1 MLLTQCAVCATELGL
16 SLGKK
21 CGRCSTRYCGPECQK
36 QHWEE
41 GGHDKLCRQIKKAG
55 GAEQF
60 HANQKY
66 AEAVAVAAEECAED
80 TKGQKCYICLEAVH
94 PRTGE
99 GLVRGCACG
108 DRDGVASGITGI
120 AHVSCLM
127 EQAKTLVAEAEE
139 NNLGNEGCDARFKR
153 WYTCSLC
160 GQDYHGVVKCALGWA
175 CWRTYLG
182 RSEQAAPRRYAM
194 VHLGSALCEGGHDE
208 DASSVCET
216 QLSMLQRD
224 ADASEEEILYVKSN
238 LANSYGG
245 LKRHEE
251 ALGLRR
257 ELYARAVALGYRA
270 DRILHDA
277 LDLAISLTN
286 AGNRTEAK
294 SFIREQLPKARR
306 ALGEEHEVV
315 LRFRS
320 TYAHLISVF
329 TGVTRDDLDEAVTI
343 LAELDPMTRRIYGP
357 AHPFSATIQSHLKHF
372 GKRLVAFDTVSLR
385 FAVGARVYC
394 TYSDGA
400 SMYWEEGRVLTH
412 HYHEDGF
419 DPGKFVP
426 YQVELD
432 NGLCVY
438 APEDCDDYIREWHAP
453 GPIAV
458 PSEGDATIT
467 VPQGAGATLD
477 LMSTGGRLFSI
488 PVPAGLG
495 AGERFRVR
503 VDSARNSVFCAL
515 LSGVPVMNCGT
526 PLTLLVKKGR

>member
-1 MLLTQCAVCATELGL
+1 M
-16 SLGKK
+16 
-21 CGRCSTRYCGPECQK
+21 
-36 QHWEE
+36 
-41 GGHDKLCRQIKKAG
+41 
-55 GAEQF
+55 
-60 HANQKY
+60 
-66 AEAVAVAAEECAED
+66 
-80 TKGQKCYICLEAVH
+80 
-94 PRTGE
+94 
-99 GLVRGCACG
+99 
-108 DRDGVASGITGI
+108 
-120 AHVSCLM
+120 
-127 EQAKTLVAEAEE
+127 
-139 NNLGNEGCDARFKR
+139 
-153 WYTCSLC
+153 
-160 GQDYHGVVKCALGWA
+160 
-175 CWRTYLG
+175 
-182 RSEQAAPRRYAM
+182 
-194 VHLGSALCEGGHDE
+194 
-208 DASSVCET
+208 
-216 QLSMLQRD
+216 
-224 ADASEEEILYVKSN
+224 
-238 LANSYGG
+238 
-245 LKRHEE
+245 
-251 ALGLRR
+251 
-257 ELYARAVALGYRA
+257 
-270 DRILHDA
+270 
-277 LDLAISLTN
+277 
-286 AGNRTEAK
+286 
-294 SFIREQLPKARR
+294 
-306 ALGEEHEVV
+306 
-315 LRFRS
+315 
-320 TYAHLISVF
+320 F

-458 PSEGDATIT
+458 PSEGDAIIT

-526 PLTLLVKKGR
+526 PLSFLVKKGSLR